1 MEKKK
6 ERKELKERRQERKVK
21 DRLGER
27 CVCVCVCVG
36 GSWELM
42 VVSRVLVQA
51 WTRDKDEEMRL
62 R

>member
-1 MEKKK
+1 MKDGEKK
-6 ERKELKERRQERKVK
+6 EGKELKERRQERKIK

-27 CVCVCVCVG
+27 CMCVG

-42 VVSRVLVQA
+42 VVSRALVQA

>member
-6 ERKELKERRQERKVK
+6 ERKQLKERRQERKVK

-27 CVCVCVCVG
+27 CVCVCVG

-42 VVSRVLVQA
+42 VVSRALVQA